1 MRSYKISNLY
11 VDTGG
16 SSRENDE
23 FLRWINIPGSG
34 MGNSEGIRSL
44 NFVGKD
50 SNDLPAYI
58 ILISHEVKR
67 AGNPWHD
74 EIDITGRKINYWG
87 DAKTHSHKG
96 IDDFKGNKRI
106 KKVWHALATKKDL
119 KKIPP
124 ILHFSKPRPGVVFFN
139 GLCVLDDLKVGYF
152 LENGVKV
159 KNYRMELSILDCPEV
174 KIEWLHARA
183 LGNISNSPGPLIPQA
198 WTNYIDGL
206 LSIKN
211 QYRILDPIIS
221 EVPAAELH
229 PIAISSPDNKLID
242 LISKMPK
249 AEFEALIEEIIG
261 SFSDVRHSL
270 NSKVATNTGF
280 EFEGWLT
287 LPQPLGYE
295 IDFLGC
301 AIQADKYNVVEFKE
315 ILLLVSKMK
324 RGQFAIFFT
333 TSHFSEETKREVR
346 EKFRY
351 ISLFDGKGILG
362 FLKNKP
368 LLINHLLKNKD
379 V

>member
-1 MRSYKISNLY
+1 MRSYKINNLY

-67 AGNPWHD
+67 AGNPWQD
-74 EIDITGRKINYWG
+74 EIDKTGRKINYWG
-87 DAKTHSHKG
+87 DAKTHSYKG

-106 KKVWHALATKKDL
+106 KKVWQALATNKDP

-124 ILHFSKPRPGVVFFN
+124 ILHFSKPRPGVVLFN

-152 LENGVKV
+152 FEYGAKV
-159 KNYRMELSILDCPEV
+159 KNYRMELSILDCLEV

-183 LGNISNSPGPLIPQA
+183 RGNITHTNGPFTPQA
-198 WTNYIDGL
+198 WSNYIEGL

-211 QYRILDPIIS
+211 QNRVLDPIIS
-221 EVPAAELH
+221 EVPAAKLN
-229 PIAISSPDNKLID
+229 PIAIRFPDNKLID
-242 LISKMPK
+242 LISKIPK
-249 AEFEALIEEIIG
+249 EEFGALIEEIICG
-261 SFSDVRHSL
+261 FSDVKHYL
-270 NSKVATNTGF
+270 NSKVSTNSGF
-280 EFEGWLT
+280 EFEGWIT
-287 LPQPLGYE
+287 LPSPLGYE
-295 IDFLGC
+295 IDYLGC
-301 AIQADKYNVVEFKE
+301 AIQTDKSNVVEFKE

-346 EKFRY
+346 NKFRY
-351 ISLFDGKGILG
+351 ISLFDGRSILG

-368 LLINHLLKNKD
+368 LILNQLLKNKYF
-379 V
+379 

>member
-1 MRSYKISNLY
+1 MRSYKIGNLY

-34 MGNSEGIRSL
+34 MGNSAGIRSL

-50 SNDLPAYI
+50 SNDLPAFI
-58 ILISHEVKR
+58 ILVSHQVKR

-74 EIDITGRKINYWG
+74 EIDITAEKINYWG
-87 DAKTHSHKG
+87 DAKTHNTKE
-96 IDDFKGNKRI
+96 IDDFNGNKRI
-106 KKVWHALATKKDL
+106 KKVWQALATKKDL

-124 ILHFSKPRPGVVFFN
+124 ILHFSKTRPGVVFFN
-139 GLCVLDDLKVGYF
+139 GLCVLDDLKAAYF

-183 LGNISNSPGPLIPQA
+183 RGNVSHSPSPLIPQA
-198 WTNYIDGL
+198 WTNYVDGL
-206 LSIKN
+206 LNIKN
-211 QYRILDPIIS
+211 QYRVLDPIIS

-261 SFSDVRHSL
+261 SFSDVKHTL

-280 EFEGWLT
+280 EFEGWLRV
-287 LPQPLGYE
+287 PPPLGYE

-301 AIQADKYNVVEFKE
+301 AIQADKTNVVEFKE
-315 ILLLVSKMK
+315 VLMLVSKMK

-333 TSHFSEETKREVR
+333 TSHFSEETKREVQD
-346 EKFRY
+346 KFRY
-351 ISLFDGKGILG
+351 ISLFDGKSILG

-368 LLINHLLKNKD
+368 LILSHLLKNKD
-379 V
+379 I